1 MLLRQLYK
9 TKIFWKYTNEFTS
22 NCLGLAHKKDYEIGK
37 SKYYKVLIN
46 TLVTVLNIILTNR
59 ELLCRINDAKRGN
72 CTVACLEDL

>member
-46 TLVTVLNIILTNR
+46 TLITALDSILMNR
-59 ELLCRINDAKRGN
+59 NFFTKTYAERGFR
-72 CTVACLEDL
+72 TVAYL